1 MAGKSLT
8 GHKES
13 AVNRKRVI
21 AYIICYGE
29 NRQGEAVRE
38 IEVQRDDE
46 NDVRSIRRY
55 RNMPSRRV
63 RIEIAAIETWGKR
76 GLTG

>member
-1 MAGKSLT
+1 M
-8 GHKES
+8 
-13 AVNRKRVI
+13 NRKRVI